1 MIQTYPCGLDGKTVL
16 VKDDEVGVCPRA
28 EAALGGLDA
37 EGGGRV
43 EGGGLQTLNQAA
55 SEQGIKN
62 KDLNCMV
69 TTTGK
74 TCRRCKKQIYLQTF
88 TIPCLHFS

>member
-62 KDLNCMV
+62 KDLNSTA
-69 TTTGK
+69 TTTR
-74 TCRRCKKQIYLQTF
+74 TCRRCEKQIYLQTL
-88 TIPCLHFS
+88 IKSPCLRPS